1 MKEIFSYIVLGII
14 GLFLLW
20 YVFSLLTGQKYKKRL
35 FGTRRITGYSSDV
48 PVGGNVFGAYYCLR
62 EGQRFGVFKRQLDQ
76 RLIASFFMKW
86 ILEGKATVHSTGG
99 VLRSA
104 SVELHLDMGFDD
116 RTEMALFEM
125 ALAAAG
131 GNNTLTQY
139 EFNNWV
145 VRYLRM
151 VEAWSMRAEVRGRTY
166 LATRGWL
173 QGSDCGTQEG
183 FEHLRG
189 VIEFQN
195 CLKKGNLSFG
205 KDRQPEQWQDYLV
218 MAALFGEAEKVARQ
232 LRLPGSTD
240 MAIAASNNMGKAFTR
255 AMDKEEA
262 REERRSR

>member
-1 MKEIFSYIVLGII
+1 MKEIIGFVLLGVIVLFILRM
-14 GLFLLW
+14 LF
-20 YVFSLLTGQKYKKRL
+20 FRITGQKYKPKF
-35 FGTRRITGYSSDV
+35 FGTSRIPGSSSQL
-48 PVGGNVFGAYYCLR
+48 PVGGNLFGAYYVIR
-62 EGQRFGVFKRQLDQ
+62 EGYRFSENRRRLVQ
-76 RLIASFFMKW
+76 RLISAFFLKW
-86 ILEGKATVHSTGG
+86 ILEGKAVVQSGG
-99 VLRSA
+99 GLLRQTSL
-104 SVELHLDMGFDD
+104 ELRLDMPFRD